1 MYKIVII
8 DDERYAVEYLCHVLD
23 WKKLGFEVFSTT
35 NPLEIPVL
43 LKNQEIDLLLTDIRM
58 PEYTGMDLLN
68 MVSESELK
76 TKVIFL
82 SGYSDFQ
89 YAQQGIKRGLFA
101 YLLKP
106 IVKEELAET
115 IQRFLNCQKSE
126 AVLPTTEKKITDTLI
141 EQINEYINEHLNE
154 SLSLEEIARK
164 AYLSP
169 GYLSQFYKKE
179 TGCNLSAYILEQRI
193 KKSKELLL
201 DSALLI
207 SDVAK
212 LVGFNSSQYFIRV
225 FKENTEMTP
234 QQYRS
239 QRFAG

>member
-8 DDERYAVEYLCHVLD
+8 DDEHYAVEYLRHVLN
-23 WKKLGFEVFSTT
+23 WQKLGFEVTATT
-35 NPLEIPVL
+35 NPLEIPQL
-43 LKNQEIDLLLTDIRM
+43 LKTQKIDLLLTDIRM
-58 PEYTGMDLLN
+58 PEYTGMDFLN
-68 MVSESELK
+68 MVSELNVP
-76 TKVIFL
+76 TKVVFL

-106 IVKEELAET
+106 IVKEELSET
-115 IQRFLNCQKSE
+115 IQRFLASQTKIDVPKVLEHKSDE
-126 AVLPTTEKKITDTLI
+126 TLI
-141 EQINEYINEHLNE
+141 EQINQYINENLHQG
-154 SLSLEEIARK
+154 LSLEDIAQK

-179 TGCNLSAYILEQRI
+179 TGCNLSVYILEQRI

-225 FKENTEMTP
+225 FKENTSMTP